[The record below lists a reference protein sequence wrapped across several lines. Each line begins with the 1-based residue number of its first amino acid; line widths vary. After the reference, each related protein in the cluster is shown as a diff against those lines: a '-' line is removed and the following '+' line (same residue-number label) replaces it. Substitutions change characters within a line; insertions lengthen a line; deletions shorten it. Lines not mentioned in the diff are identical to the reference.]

1 MRPEASRRRIV
12 LRGADIAPLLAGA
25 KARGVQLGAL
35 YKSLDLTSAQFEG
48 DGVVALGDYF
58 RLQHQISALLEDE
71 TLQLS
76 RRQLLPG
83 STDFVL
89 SQLAHATSLA
99 DAMRILA
106 RAYNLLHGGE
116 FNSVRRK
123 GHIVSFII
131 DDRQFPYADEHEG
144 EFIHVSLEC
153 VQIFVHCI
161 LEMLSPGRA
170 DKALRR
176 VMIRRA
182 EREDDAPHLDFWPAP
197 VRRSASVYALDYDL
211 DAAAAAIEQPTIA
224 DLTAASVYRAITAAS
239 DASDREQRAGSGMA
253 AFVRQALARGAID
266 QTSVAAL
273 AGISAPTLRR
283 RLEEEGASFR
293 DLRKEVLNKAAKRL
307 LSDRKTVSQ
316 VADELGFSDYRSFTR
331 AFKAWNGAPPDDFR
345 TTIRKLSEKDT

>member
-1 MRPEASRRRIV
+1 MLPDASGRRIV
-12 LRGADIAPLLAGA
+12 LRGAAIAPLLDSAGA
-25 KARGVQLGAL
+25 NGVDLKALL
-35 YKSLDLTSAQFEG
+35 KSLDLESTQFEQ
-48 DGVVALGDYF
+48 DGEIALGDYF

-116 FNSVRRK
+116 YNSVRRK
-123 GHIVSFII
+123 GRIVSLVI
-131 DDRQFPYADEHEG
+131 DDRLFPYTDEHDAD
-144 EFIHVSLEC
+144 FIRVSLEC

-161 LEMLSPGRA
+161 LEMLSPGGA
-170 DKALRR
+170 DGALRR
-176 VMIRRA
+176 VTVRRDQRSA
-182 EREDDAPHLDFWPAP
+182 NAPHLDFWPAP
-197 VRRSASVYALDYDL
+197 VRCGANVYALDYDL
-211 DAAAAAIEQPTIA
+211 EAAAVAIEQPAQA
-224 DLTAASVYRAITAAS
+224 DLTAAAVYRSIIAAADS
-239 DASDREQRAGSGMA
+239 ANRIQGAGAGMA
-253 AFVRQALARGAID
+253 AFVRQALARGVID

-273 AGISAPTLRR
+273 AGVSAPTLRR

-293 DLRKEVLNKAAKRL
+293 DLRKEVLNEAAKQL
-307 LSDRKTVSQ
+307 LSDRKTVAQ

-331 AFKAWNGAPPDDFR
+331 AFKAWNGAPPDEFR
-345 TTIRKLSEKDT
+345 TTIRNLSEKDT